1 MLKNYLTSTFRAIR
15 HASIYSL
22 LNISGLAL
30 GIACA
35 ALIFLW
41 VEDELSYD
49 YGYANHDRLYSIR
62 MDIDYSGKIETFFT
76 VPGPM
81 PDAIRGTVPGISV
94 SLPVTAEDRGS
105 NAGIERR
112 RPTV

>member
-1 MLKNYLTSTFRAIR
+1 MLKNYFAITFRAIR

-22 LNISGLAL
+22 LNIAGLAL
-30 GIACA
+30 CIACA

-41 VEDELSYD
+41 VEDELSFD
-49 YGYANHDRLYSIR
+49 YAYVKHDILYSIR

-81 PDAIRGTVPGISV
+81 PDAIQLICSGFSYI
-94 SLPVTAEDRGS
+94 
-105 NAGIERR
+105 
-112 RPTV
+112 